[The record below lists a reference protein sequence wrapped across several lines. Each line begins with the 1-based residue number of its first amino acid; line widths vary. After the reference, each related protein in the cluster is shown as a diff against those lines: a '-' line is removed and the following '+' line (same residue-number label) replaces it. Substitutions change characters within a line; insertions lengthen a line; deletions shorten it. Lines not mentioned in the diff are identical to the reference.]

1 LLNKGDVYHVPKSQ
15 TLEQQAYEIIKK
27 NISTGIYLPGS
38 HLAEADL
45 VKDLQMS
52 RTPIRRALSRLNNEN
67 YIKYESHYGSIVQD
81 ITISMQEMIYILEVR
96 LSFLT
101 SCLKKAKRKKLVYDK
116 ETLRDA
122 IEAIEL
128 AIEEK
133 NTLQFIQAVQI
144 LDNLILY
151 TARNNLMIEMLLPLW
166 ERFIVGATDTVFS
179 GRLQSDSNAVKEYTQ
194 IVTHL
199 EKQEYD
205 EAIGALEIMTQDLI
219 VNIFV

>member
-1 LLNKGDVYHVPKSQ
+1 MPKSQ

-52 RTPIRRALSRLNNEN
+52 RTPIRRALARLNNEN
-67 YIKYESHYGSIVQD
+67 YIKCESHYGSIVQD

-101 SCLKKAKRKKLVYDK
+101 SCLKKAKRKKLAYDK

-122 IEAIEL
+122 IDAIEP
-128 AIEEK
+128 AVEEK
-133 NTLQFIQAVQI
+133 NTLQFIKAVHI
-144 LDNLILY
+144 LDNLIIY
-151 TARNNLMIEMLLPLW
+151 TARNSLMIEILLPLW

-179 GRLQSDSNAVKEYTQ
+179 GRLQSDSNVVEEYTQ
-194 IVTHL
+194 IITHL

-205 EAIGALEIMTQDLI
+205 EAIETLEIMTQNLI

>member
-1 LLNKGDVYHVPKSQ
+1 MPKSQ

-52 RTPIRRALSRLNNEN
+52 RTPIRRALARLNNEN
-67 YIKYESHYGSIVQD
+67 YIKCESHYGSIVQD

-101 SCLKKAKRKKLVYDK
+101 SCLKKAKRKKLAYDK

-122 IEAIEL
+122 IDAIEP
-128 AIEEK
+128 AVEEK
-133 NTLQFIQAVQI
+133 NTLQFIKAVHI
-144 LDNLILY
+144 LDNLIIY
-151 TARNNLMIEMLLPLW
+151 TARNSLMLEILLPLW

-179 GRLQSDSNAVKEYTQ
+179 GRLQSDSNVVEEYTQ
-194 IVTHL
+194 IITHL

-205 EAIGALEIMTQDLI
+205 EAIETLEIMTQNLI

>member
-1 LLNKGDVYHVPKSQ
+1 VPKSQ

-52 RTPIRRALSRLNNEN
+52 RTPIRRALARLNNEN
-67 YIKYESHYGSIVQD
+67 YIKCESHYGSIVQD

-101 SCLKKAKRKKLVYDK
+101 SCLKKAKRKKLAYDK

-122 IEAIEL
+122 IDAIEP
-128 AIEEK
+128 AVEEK
-133 NTLQFIQAVQI
+133 NTLQFIKAVHI
-144 LDNLILY
+144 LDNLIIY
-151 TARNNLMIEMLLPLW
+151 TARNSLMLEILLPLW

-179 GRLQSDSNAVKEYTQ
+179 GRLQSDSNVVEEYTQ
-194 IVTHL
+194 IITHL

-205 EAIGALEIMTQDLI
+205 EAIETLEIMTQNLI